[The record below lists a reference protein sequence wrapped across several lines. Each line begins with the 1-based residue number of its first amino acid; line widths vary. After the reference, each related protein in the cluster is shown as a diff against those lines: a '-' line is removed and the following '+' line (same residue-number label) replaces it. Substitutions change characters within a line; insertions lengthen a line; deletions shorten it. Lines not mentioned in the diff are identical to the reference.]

1 MCENTLSYYF
11 QIQIH
16 RFKIQGGADDMNH
29 EALQDIGSLYEK
41 ETSPNRQDTDEEDIL
56 GLTDKSKEENLD
68 DSWPP
73 FRRIGRDSMLER
85 RSWLHG
91 RSLQHQY
98 QEQ

>member
-41 ETSPNRQDTDEEDIL
+41 EISPNRQDTDEEDIL
-56 GLTDKSKEENLD
+56 GLTDKSKEESLD

-73 FRRIGRDSMLER
+73 FRRIGRDRMLER
-85 RSWLHG
+85 RTWLHG

>member
-16 RFKIQGGADDMNH
+16 RFKIQGGAYDMNH

-41 ETSPNRQDTDEEDIL
+41 EISPNRQDTDEEDIL
-56 GLTDKSKEENLD
+56 GLTDKSKEEILD

-73 FRRIGRDSMLER
+73 FRRIGRDRMLER
-85 RSWLHG
+85 RTWLHG
-91 RSLQHQY
+91 RSLQHEY